1 MSVQHRHIPAG
12 RAVGQ
17 RSIREFRR
25 SVMAISVATLLSAQ
39 AYAQDA
45 TTTAAPASDA
55 TTQQLDTVQVTGTR
69 SSVTKAQLVKQ
80 NAEQIVDSIV
90 AEDIG
95 KLPDNN
101 VAEALQRISGIQIS
115 RNYGEGSSIAIRG
128 LTQVRTELN
137 GRDISPPMTAV
148 A

>member
-128 LTQVRTELN
+128 LTQVRTEAQW
-137 GRDISPPMTAV
+137 P
-148 A
+148 